1 MQRSRKRLA
10 RSGRRQCNC
19 LRMDLFAH
27 DKALREQGFFV
38 LAGVDEAG
46 RGPLAGPV
54 VAAAVILPASA
65 VIDGVR
71 DSKKVPAP
79 ERELLFAR
87 ITDAAESYGI
97 GIVEADEIDRT
108 DILQATRSA
117 MMAALNQLT
126 VKPDLV
132 LIDAVRLSALAGE
145 QRSIIRG
152 DATSAS
158 IAAASIVAKVTRDRL
173 MVRYHEHYPHYG
185 FDRHKGY
192 GTRDHIDRIRQYGP
206 CPIHRMSFDQVR
218 TVPLPFA

>member
-1 MQRSRKRLA
+1 M
-10 RSGRRQCNC
+10 N
-19 LRMDLFAH
+19 LFAH

-71 DSKKVPAP
+71 DSKKVP
-79 ERELLFAR
+79 EREREKLFAL
-87 ITDAAESYGI
+87 ITGVAETYGVGIIHAA
-97 GIVEADEIDRT
+97 EIDRT
-108 DILQATRSA
+108 DILQATRAA
-117 MMAALNQLT
+117 MMVALQQLT
-126 VKPDLV
+126 RNPDLV
-132 LIDAVRLSALAGE
+132 LIDAVRLHALVTE
-145 QRSIIRG
+145 QRPIIKG

-173 MVRYHEHYPHYG
+173 MIRYHEQYPQYG

-192 GTRDHIDRIRQYGP
+192 ATRDHINRIQKYGP
-206 CPIHRMSFDQVR
+206 CPIHRMSFDQVK